1 QASSPRSAI
10 SYFSASARRASMRL
24 RSSAARLRFSW
35 RSRSSS
41 RCLWR
46 KASSSSRARRS
57 SSVRGRG
64 GEGGRVAAPCPFP
77 LRGPFPWRRVCA
89 SRRAASSAF
98 LTCSSFTSPACRSLS
113 RRLWKPI
120 AISRLRSSFRGV
132 GRPNIPTFG
141 AGARAPAVV
150 PNGAVR
156 SFERVSHSA
165 RLGRCATLRSH
176 FEAGGAG
183 MLRRLFPIVAIA
195 FTACVFPWGE
205 CLDEDS
211 ASSGPEARCSP
222 EVSRALRVLDDA
234 HRGLWEFLPH
244 WPPGEVS
251 GEVISADERR
261 LQIGIEGE
269 LRTLTWPQELPFAVD
284 VGEPVAIRVGHE
296 SVTLLFE
303 GGTLSYH
310 AGAGFSGPGEVHIGE
325 LAVQWES
332 DEYGCAS
339 DRGAALNLLVG
350 ETRIAPGERRTI
362 REWTF
367 TNLGAF
373 STAGEERC
381 GTVVEGSYVGAWMA
395 ERPNGVQECFG
406 PPMQGEPC
414 GESVAALLQGEAF
427 APESWT
433 AHEGPYTV
441 SEVEED
447 SF

>member
-1 QASSPRSAI
+1 
-10 SYFSASARRASMRL
+10 
-24 RSSAARLRFSW
+24 
-35 RSRSSS
+35 
-41 RCLWR
+41 
-46 KASSSSRARRS
+46 
-57 SSVRGRG
+57 
-64 GEGGRVAAPCPFP
+64 
-77 LRGPFPWRRVCA
+77 
-89 SRRAASSAF
+89 
-98 LTCSSFTSPACRSLS
+98 
-113 RRLWKPI
+113 
-120 AISRLRSSFRGV
+120 
-132 GRPNIPTFG
+132 
-141 AGARAPAVV
+141 
-150 PNGAVR
+150 
-156 SFERVSHSA
+156 
-165 RLGRCATLRSH
+165 
-176 FEAGGAG
+176 

-269 LRTLTWPQELPFAVD
+269 LRTLTWPHELPFAVD

-447 SF
+447 SFRLFPAGPHDDAMRTFRWPGPLPIPMLQGDTVEVERRDDWLVLRFPTGRLAFFSDAGFTFEPPTRGLDETTSIALADRCVLDEHRSSVSIQLQLEAMEPVQLWPGMEAPGGDYWFYRFVYAEERSPLECHSPEGVLLIEGSGRGTIVAYRPEVQ